1 MKLLLTRFVFL
12 FLSHERVSAL
22 FRWIV
27 PFNKWFVTSVFC
39 NKASLGLFSRSER
52 ILLSRR
58 CVTWLCLH
66 PLSND
71 GLGSTKVSL
80 ERPDYLSC
88 GGLYPSLRQAPLV
101 SHGWQLFT
109 SQSVDDH
116 FKAQPTTLMK
126 WEQSGSRIAITG
138 HQKLV
143 RGQAQFNCLPQC
155 YKTPLKSPDLIEVQ
169 IYLIDLRFRP
179 ELLENS
185 TTKTSQTSNSRNNET
200 HFSRRP
206 FHPSRLSHRR
216 SDPRKIHRL

>member
-1 MKLLLTRFVFL
+1 MKVLITRFVFL
-12 FLSHERVSAL
+12 FLSHEGVSAL

-27 PFNKWFVTSVFC
+27 PFNKCFVTSVSC
-39 NKASLGLFSRSER
+39 IKASLGLFSRSER

-66 PLSND
+66 QLLNG

-88 GGLYPSLRQAPLV
+88 GGLYPSLRQVLSLWQAPLV

-109 SQSVDDH
+109 SQSVDNH

-126 WEQSGSRIAITG
+126 WEQSGSRIATTG

-143 RGQAQFNCLPQC
+143 RGQAQFNCLLQC
-155 YKTPLKSPDLIEVQ
+155 YKTPIKSPNLIEVQ
-169 IYLIDLRFRP
+169 IYL
-179 ELLENS
+179 
-185 TTKTSQTSNSRNNET
+185 
-200 HFSRRP
+200 
-206 FHPSRLSHRR
+206 
-216 SDPRKIHRL
+216 